1 MFPSNTCFM
10 VVDESSVQRREVMT
24 MLERLGFTQ
33 VVKLGTVQQ
42 AIQHL
47 NERAATGKPLGVVLS
62 GCSMPDMSGLE
73 LLAHMRA
80 SFPKPPTFVLLN
92 DTEAQAQLA
101 KEMGASAC
109 VTKPFSE
116 RTLRNELEALWNREH
131 TQAVVNGNAAV
142 DGNAAPAL
150 PPTLFDKYGGV
161 PAVSELVRMFYADVL
176 NREHLAWYFRNVSLE
191 RLILH
196 QIHYVAVVMGR
207 PPEFYRGRD
216 VRSAHVGRFI
226 EPNHFDEVADLL
238 KASLIRAGI
247 EADDRTL
254 IMAQVAALKPHVV
267 AR

>member
-47 NERAATGKPLGVVLS
+47 NERAATGKPLDVVLS

-80 SFPKPPTFVLLN
+80 SFPKPPPFVLLN

-116 RTLRNELEALWNREH
+116 RTLRNELEALWNRENA
-131 TQAVVNGNAAV
+131 QAVVNGSPAV
-142 DGNAAPAL
+142 DGNAAPASQ
-150 PPTLFDKYGGV
+150 PTLFDKYGGIQ
-161 PAVSELVRMFYADVL
+161 AVSELVRMFYAEVIK
-176 NREHLAWYFRNVSLE
+176 RKHLAWYFRDVSLE

-196 QIHYVAVVMGR
+196 QIHLVAVVMGR
-207 PPEFYRGRD
+207 PPDFYRGRD
-216 VRSAHVGRFI
+216 VSAAHAGRFI
-226 EPNHFDEVADLL
+226 EPKHFDEVADLL
-238 KASLIRAGI
+238 KASLIRTNI

-254 IMAQVAALKPHVV
+254 IMAQVAALKPQVV
-267 AR
+267 GR

>member
-47 NERAATGKPLGVVLS
+47 NQRAATGKPLDAVIS
-62 GCSMPDMSGLE
+62 GWSMPDMSGLE
-73 LLAHMRA
+73 LLTHMRA
-80 SFPKPPTFVLLN
+80 SFPKPPPFVLLN

-116 RTLRNELEALWNREH
+116 RALRNELEALWNREN
-131 TQAVVNGNAAV
+131 AKAAV

-150 PPTLFDKYGGV
+150 PPTLFDKYGGIQ
-161 PAVSELVRMFYADVL
+161 AVSELVRMFYAEVL
-176 NREHLAWYFRNVSLE
+176 KRKHLAWYFRDVSPE

-196 QIHYVAVVMGR
+196 QIHFVALVMGR

-216 VRSAHVGRFI
+216 VSSAHVGRFI
-226 EPNHFDEVADLL
+226 EAKHFDEFADLL
-238 KASLIRAGI
+238 KASLIRANI
-247 EADDRTL
+247 EADDRTA
-254 IMAQVAALKPHVV
+254 IMAQVAALKPQVV
-267 AR
+267 GR